1 MERDRVF
8 IIADV
13 LIVAGASSVF
23 SRKATRD
30 KIQYAQ
36 EEAASL
42 RNQSLFE
49 GPQGAP
55 VLDSSN
61 SGFLRGHRG
70 CSLFKER
77 G

>member
-1 MERDRVF
+1 MERDRVL
-8 IIADV
+8 IIAEV

-23 SRKATRD
+23 SRKTTRD

-42 RNQSLFE
+42 KNQSLPE
-49 GPQGAP
+49 GSEGAA
-55 VLDSSN
+55 VLDLN
-61 SGFLRGHRG
+61 DGGFLRSHRG
-70 CSLFKER
+70 CSFLKER